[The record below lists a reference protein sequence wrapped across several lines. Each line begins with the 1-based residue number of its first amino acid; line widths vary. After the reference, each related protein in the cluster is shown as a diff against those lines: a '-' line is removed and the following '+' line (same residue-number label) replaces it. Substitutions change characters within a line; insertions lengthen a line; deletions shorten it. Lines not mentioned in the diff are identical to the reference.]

1 MFGNLLKNEKKK
13 KILHDFAH
21 CAIGCYLCVET
32 LNFLFESVGR
42 TLLVML
48 LLLLVRKCITSNH
61 LS

>member
-1 MFGNLLKNEKKK
+1 MFANFIAKNVKKK
-13 KILHDFAH
+13 SAHH
-21 CAIGCYLCVET
+21 CAIGCYLCEET

-48 LLLLVRKCITSNH
+48 LLLVRKCITSNH